1 MNYNEINIKEEE
13 EEEEKEDIDTFLSNF
28 WLKLN
33 NAKSNKDDLDEI
45 LMQLQ
50 DIQNQIIVYFKEAA
64 CECNVEELKIYE
76 NKLLKIKWYAD
87 ITTMYMINNLSSH
100 QRNHLNFHHKQLI
113 YSKSIQEFDNNT
125 FVQVFNEK
133 QKNTTIT
140 RIEITDPIPNRV
152 AAHPVQRQQQQQQ
165 HDDDNNINNQQ

>member
-1 MNYNEINIKEEE
+1 EEEEEEE
-13 EEEEKEDIDTFLSNF
+13 EEEEKEDIDTFLSNL

-64 CECNVEELKIYE
+64 SECNVEELKIYE

-100 QRNHLNFHHKQLI
+100 QRNHLNFHHRNLTVREDGCVVEQIHLNNL
-113 YSKSIQEFDNNT
+113 SQE
-125 FVQVFNEK
+125 E
-133 QKNTTIT
+133 
-140 RIEITDPIPNRV
+140 
-152 AAHPVQRQQQQQQ
+152 
-165 HDDDNNINNQQ
+165 NQDLDCENDLNVSY